1 MLQTSKLEVTRFLK
15 DVTNVI
21 KNVINDIKDATNF
34 LKNVTDL
41 LKDVTDIAF
50 VEGSTKL
57 SLGHSLEDDLV
68 YRDLGGR
75 SSRRRFVVDVVVDQV
90 AGGQGRLLQDG
101 FLQFGCFESSVRF
114 QDRSHRNL

>member
-1 MLQTSKLEVTRFLK
+1 M
-15 DVTNVI
+15 
-21 KNVINDIKDATNF
+21 
-34 LKNVTDL
+34 
-41 LKDVTDIAF
+41 TDIAF
-50 VEGSTKL
+50 IEGSTKL

-101 FLQFGCFESSVRF
+101 FLQFGGFESSVRF